1 MQIFLVT
8 RLEAPGKLTL
18 KEYKTLPVGSEV
30 YIWHQAPHEF
40 LDKDVMFV
48 VARERQYK
56 LRRIDRNSLRD
67 HMR

>member
-30 YIWHQAPHEF
+30 
-40 LDKDVMFV
+40 LSGT
-48 VARERQYK
+48 K
-56 LRRIDRNSLRD
+56 LPMSS
-67 HMR
+67 